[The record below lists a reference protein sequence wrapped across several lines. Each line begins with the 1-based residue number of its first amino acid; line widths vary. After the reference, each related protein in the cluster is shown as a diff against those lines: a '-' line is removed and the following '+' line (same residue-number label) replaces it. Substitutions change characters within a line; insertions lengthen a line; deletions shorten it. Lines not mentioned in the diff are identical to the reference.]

1 VYDEDYWYYN
11 ATSAL
16 PGDRQLLR
24 IAEEVAKLTDLPED
38 SPTWRRVLLLREAQW
53 SRTNWG
59 SNDAL
64 LLLEGLVERM
74 YERREEA
81 EL

>member
-1 VYDEDYWYYN
+1 
-11 ATSAL
+11 
-16 PGDRQLLR
+16 
-24 IAEEVAKLTDLPED
+24 
-38 SPTWRRVLLLREAQW
+38 VLLLREAQW